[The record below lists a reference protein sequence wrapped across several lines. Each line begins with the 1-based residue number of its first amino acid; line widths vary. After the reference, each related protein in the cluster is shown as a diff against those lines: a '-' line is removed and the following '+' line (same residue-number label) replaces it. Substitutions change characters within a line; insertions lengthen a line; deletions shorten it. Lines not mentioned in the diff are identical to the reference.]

1 MKRLA
6 LGILVSLTCMSGF
19 AASFD
24 CAKARSASER
34 IVCDDLELSESDERL
49 AALVLAAKKRA
60 ADPRAFQREQDN
72 AWVRRQKCKDAACVR
87 TWYAGR
93 IAALSDQAP
102 VPVPEAKPAVAAA
115 SPPKPAPPPTPAP
128 VPKATP
134 APATPAPPPKAAP
147 APVPRP
153 APIPAPPVAAK
164 PAVVPAPVPVPKLAE
179 PAKAPVPAAAT
190 PAPAAAA
197 AATPDAQF
205 QSVGDKLGF
214 EIPATKADF
223 LARYSK
229 TGGQCGVSKS
239 LNSLKAVARAAVS
252 DCWSGNQCPAYSK
265 EVSCKVV
272 RTAYDDTGRMVLFMA
287 TLNTVSNDTAKSTRD
302 MGVVVRKFSGMSGT
316 SPIVRKLRSGH
327 MLALSGFDGALRFD
341 ADVMAAQGEQQ
352 IGMFWVS
359 LR

>member
-6 LGILVSLTCMSGF
+6 LGIIVSLTCMSGF

-34 IVCDDLELSESDERL
+34 IVCDDMELSETDERL
-49 AALVLAAKKRA
+49 AAMVVAAKKRA
-60 ADPRAFQREQDN
+60 ANPRAFQREQDN
-72 AWVRRQKCKDAACVR
+72 AWTRRQKCKDVACV
-87 TWYAGR
+87 TAWYAGR
-93 IAALSDQAP
+93 IAALSDSAAVPPAPPQKIELAPAPAPTPVPPAAAAPKLAAPAAKAAP
-102 VPVPEAKPAVAAA
+102 VPLAKPEPVLAA
-115 SPPKPAPPPTPAP
+115 
-128 VPKATP
+128 
-134 APATPAPPPKAAP
+134 
-147 APVPRP
+147 
-153 APIPAPPVAAK
+153 PVAAK
-164 PAVVPAPVPVPKLAE
+164 PA
-179 PAKAPVPAAAT
+179 
-190 PAPAAAA
+190 PAPAAAPA
-197 AATPDAQF
+197 AAVKPTSPEAQF
-205 QSVGDKLGF
+205 QSVGEKLGF

-223 LARYSK
+223 LARYTK

-252 DCWSGNQCPAYSK
+252 DCWSGAQCPAYSK

-272 RTAYDDTGRMVLFMA
+272 RTAYDETGRMVLYMA
-287 TLNTVSNDTAKSTRD
+287 TLNTISNDTAKSTRD

-327 MLALSGFDGALRFD
+327 MLTLSGFDGVLRFD